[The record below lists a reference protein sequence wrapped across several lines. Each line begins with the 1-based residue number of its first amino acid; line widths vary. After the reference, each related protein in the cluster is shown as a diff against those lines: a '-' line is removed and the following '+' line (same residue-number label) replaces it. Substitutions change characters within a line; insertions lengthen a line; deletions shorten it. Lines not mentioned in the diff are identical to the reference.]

1 MKQVMQCYPQVREP
15 LKEKLAIGECEY
27 VVNNT
32 CTTKSKG
39 IVHKESTKVFMVM
52 TYIINKEEIIEMED
66 LFSLSTKMRGV
77 LIQHERS

>member
-1 MKQVMQCYPQVREP
+1 
-15 LKEKLAIGECEY
+15 
-27 VVNNT
+27 
-32 CTTKSKG
+32 
-39 IVHKESTKVFMVM
+39 MVM